1 MKSVLSIKK
10 TVLSVFMILMLAMAM
25 VGCGSSS
32 SKSDKD
38 VAKEK
43 AAEVLALAQGVDVA
57 LENEEVGFEALME
70 NVERASAKYDEFL
83 NFMDEKNIEG
93 DDALEAN
100 EKIEEALALMEE
112 YNAAVAS
119 IEAVRE
125 AIEALSEEITA
136 ADAAAVA
143 AAREAYDALENAG
156 YQAKVDIAKLVAA
169 EEVLAGAE
177 DAAVAATEELIEAL
191 IDADDVTFENV
202 AEAEAAYLAAKEA
215 YDALS
220 ETAKAKVDTTKL
232 DELEAKL
239 LEIGKEIKEVAAID
253 DIEIGA
259 GDELVLLLPET
270 VEATLFIDGK
280 VDLEVEWDLA
290 KFDNKVEGEYVITGT
305 IVTGDDYNNTL
316 GLEVTV
322 KVTVTADVVAPIIEI
337 KGNARVVVK
346 IGDTYEDEG
355 ATASD
360 NVDGDL
366 TAEIVVENDVD
377 TDVEGTYT
385 VTYTVEDAA
394 GNIGTAERTVIV
406 DDTAPVIT
414 LNGDNPLTISE
425 GTEYKELGAYAE
437 DEVSGEVDAV
447 PTGTVDVDVA
457 GTYEVTYTAVD
468 EAGNEATLVRIVNVI
483 SDKIDGGIAKVTAT
497 GEALDGLPFVKVT
510 LAVELDE
517 ENLDKV
523 EKITTNVADAGDT
536 EVYGE
541 IVDGKINATVM
552 IDSIAGEY
560 EVKLKAY
567 TEEGSLVGDTY
578 TIVLKWE
585 DDKLVEVEEVDV
597 D

>member
-156 YQAKVDIAKLVAA
+156 YQAKVDIAKLEEA
-169 EEVLAGAE
+169 EEAIAGLNNEAIE
-177 DAAVAATEELIEAL
+177 AVEELIEGL
-191 IDADDVTFENV
+191 IDAEDVTFENLEEV
-202 AEAEAAYLAAKEA
+202 AAAYIAAQEA
-215 YDALS
+215 FDALDAAS
-220 ETAKAKVDTTKL
+220 QDKVDTAKL
-232 DELEAKL
+232 DALEAKL
-239 LEIGKEIKEVAAID
+239 TEIGKEVKEVAAID
-253 DIEIGA
+253 DITIAA
-259 GDELVLLLPET
+259 GEELVLPET
-270 VEATLFIDGK
+270 VEVTLYMDET
-280 VDLEVEWDLA
+280 VELEVTWNLDE
-290 KFDNKVEGEYVITGT
+290 FDNKVEGETTITGT
-305 IVTGDDYNNTL
+305 LVTGDDYSNS
-316 GLEVTV
+316 LELEATV
-322 KVTVTADVVAPIIEI
+322 KVIVAEDEEAPVITLI
-337 KGNARVVVK
+337 GNAKVVVK
-346 IGDTYEDEG
+346 LGDTYDDEG
-355 ATASD
+355 ATALD

-406 DDTAPVIT
+406 DGTAPEIT
-414 LNGDNPLTISE
+414 LKGDNPLTISE

-523 EKITTNVADAGDT
+523 VKITTNVADAGDT

-585 DDKLVEVEEVDV
+585 DDKLVEVEEVEED
-597 D
+597 